1 MSSNIVIVTDPE
13 YEVTIVDEIIEV
25 VSVAQQGP
33 PGPPGPAGEGLSDG
47 TETGQLLMWDEI
59 ESKWQLRKN
68 IDEGIWP

>member
-33 PGPPGPAGEGLSDG
+33 PGPAGEGPPDG

-68 IDEGIWP
+68 IDEGVRP